1 MVTAMNSVGVDGA
14 IMVSSFS
21 AYEYDPSYAL
31 EVYNIYPDKFR
42 VVTPVDATN
51 PAIDDVVAKWAA
63 TPGARGIRIRMR
75 DGLPMDA
82 DHPGLN
88 RAFAAAARNGLPVNL
103 LCWGILDKGL
113 PHIQRHRDTVIVID
127 HLGLLQPARPPVPAD
142 VWADLP
148 KLLALA
154 QYENVR
160 VKISGACTMSHQP
173 FPYDDIWEP
182 VLGVIDAFGLDRC
195 MWGTDWTRT
204 IGMLTYEQGVAPF
217 RDTKRLS
224 ENDKAALMGGTLQK
238 VYKW

>member
-1 MVTAMNSVGVDGA
+1 MGGDTRRARHSHTNAGRPADGRGL
-14 IMVSSFS
+14 SRF
-21 AYEYDPSYAL
+21 EPRFRCRRQTWFTCEFAL
-31 EVYNIYPDKFR
+31 
-42 VVTPVDATN
+42 
-51 PAIDDVVAKWAA
+51 
-63 TPGARGIRIRMR
+63 
-75 DGLPMDA
+75 L
-82 DHPGLN
+82 
-88 RAFAAAARNGLPVNL
+88 
-103 LCWGILDKGL
+103 GILDKGL

-154 QYENVR
+154 QYDNVR

-182 VLGVIDAFGLDRC
+182 VLRVIDAFGLDRC

-224 ENDKAALMGGTLQK
+224 ENDKAALMGGTLQN

>member
-1 MVTAMNSVGVDGA
+1 
-14 IMVSSFS
+14 
-21 AYEYDPSYAL
+21 
-31 EVYNIYPDKFR
+31 
-42 VVTPVDATN
+42 
-51 PAIDDVVAKWAA
+51 
-63 TPGARGIRIRMR
+63 
-75 DGLPMDA
+75 MDA
-82 DHPGLN
+82 DHPGLK
-88 RAFAAAARNGLPVNL
+88 RAFAAAAKHGLPVNL

-113 PHIQRHRDTVIVID
+113 PHIQRHRDRVIVID
-127 HLGLLQPARPPVPAD
+127 HLGLLQPARPPVSTD

-182 VLGVIDAFGLDRC
+182 VLRVIDAFGLDRC

-204 IGMLTYEQGVAPF
+204 IGMLTYQQGVTPF

-224 ENDKAALMGGTLQK
+224 ESDKAALMGGTLQK

>member
-1 MVTAMNSVGVDGA
+1 MALACEV
-14 IMVSSFS
+14 VS
-21 AYEYDPSYAL
+21 E
-31 EVYNIYPDKFR
+31 
-42 VVTPVDATN
+42 
-51 PAIDDVVAKWAA
+51 
-63 TPGARGIRIRMR
+63 
-75 DGLPMDA
+75 
-82 DHPGLN
+82 DHIT
-88 RAFAAAARNGLPVNL
+88 RSKAARRAIADPDFHLPRENKNVLSPRRSVPIAPIVRRETAEHETGTGLKRNVVVL
-103 LCWGILDKGL
+103 LGR
-113 PHIQRHRDTVIVID
+113 QREIFK
-127 HLGLLQPARPPVPAD
+127 LGLLQPARPPVPAD

-173 FPYDDIWEP
+173 FPYDDIWQP
-182 VLGVIDAFGLDRC
+182 VLRAIDAFGLDRC

-224 ENDKAALMGGTLQK
+224 ESDKAALMGGTLQK